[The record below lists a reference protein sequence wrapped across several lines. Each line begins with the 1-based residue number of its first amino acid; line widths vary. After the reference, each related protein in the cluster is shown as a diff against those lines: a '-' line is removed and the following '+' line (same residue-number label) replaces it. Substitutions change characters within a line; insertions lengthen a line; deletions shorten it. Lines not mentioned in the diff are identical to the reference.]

1 MKRQY
6 PLTYEPL
13 NGTLEYPSFFRDRL
27 NKRKKIQPIQS
38 FDTLNQ
44 PVLQAQREEQQRLIR
59 LGLINDPS
67 CYTSDTADQSTPVGT
82 SISNPVII
90 LDSSSDEEEIQEVI
104 YPLSKSSQDSK
115 TVVHSSSSVT
125 NPSAS
130 SYAAVIDSCSKDRNS
145 HNNNKPKHETFYLQK
160 INQLIDQSG
169 RKQDPL
175 FDNLKIKDSDRPGEE
190 ENIADCYSLS
200 SDDEELLSDDVYKS
214 YLTLRKPP
222 PSRGIINVNRPAS
235 ETDICISPHL
245 IPILK
250 THQVAGIQFL
260 FNNVVESFKRY
271 RTSDG
276 LGCILAH
283 SMGLGK
289 TLQVVAFIEIF
300 LRALSAKCVLC
311 IVPLST
317 LDHWLNE
324 INYWLPSSTSALF
337 SKFNYQRPFKVY
349 QISSNCKSLKDRANI
364 INEWR
369 NIGGVLIIGYD
380 MYRILMTMS
389 AYQNNTKKKGKKVAS
404 SDSMEIVDLD
414 LIEEKSQYIKDI
426 RLALSDPGPD
436 LVICDEGHIL
446 KNATASVTKTLKEIK
461 TKRRIVLTGYP
472 IQNNL
477 IEYWCMVDFVR
488 PNYLGDKKQFSNMF
502 ERPIANGECVDSTP
516 NDIKK
521 MRFRS
526 YVLQKMLKGFV
537 QRRSQKILK
546 DALLPKK
553 EYVLLIRMSP
563 IQERLYNAFIEC
575 VIKKNWTKI
584 SLKIGAN
591 VLLAFSVL
599 YKVWN
604 HPDVLHQA
612 IMQQDKT
619 YQYDILND
627 ADRDLELELGANTS
641 NDNSDVHGNHET
653 KVTRRTNKTED
664 EGSSIDYSWAFP
676 SMAHYA
682 PGVLEHGGKMV
693 ILMDL
698 IENSVKLGDRM
709 LIFSQSLVTLS
720 IIEHFLSKIEIPCT
734 SSEGNNKKWAKNE
747 SYFRIDG
754 SVPSHERSRL
764 IDLFNSPDNNS
775 VWLFLISTRAGNLGI
790 NLVAANRVVIYDS
803 AWNPCYDNQAAFR
816 IYRYGQKKPCYIYR
830 LVGSNTMEHVIYKC
844 QIRKQG
850 LSRRIIDERNP
861 CAVFTKRELKATM
874 QLEHPHEPYVDLSRL
889 QFDDLLMANTIKK
902 NGHWLTRAPFEHE
915 SLLLDDENQ
924 EITPEEERQAT
935 QVTANYFSSLEKGTD
950 LKLSDSDVKPQ
961 YLSHG
966 LLL

>member
-115 TVVHSSSSVT
+115 TVVHSGSSVT

-389 AYQNNTKKKGKKVAS
+389 AYQNNTKKGEEVAS
-404 SDSMEIVDLD
+404 PDSMEIADLD

-446 KNATASVTKTLKEIK
+446 KNAATSVTKTLKEIK

-563 IQERLYNAFIEC
+563 IQEKLYSTFMEC

-682 PGVLEHGGKMV
+682 PGVLEHG
-693 ILMDL
+693 
-698 IENSVKLGDRM
+698 
-709 LIFSQSLVTLS
+709 
-720 IIEHFLSKIEIPCT
+720 
-734 SSEGNNKKWAKNE
+734 
-747 SYFRIDG
+747 IDG

-874 QLEHPHEPYVDLSRL
+874 QLE
-889 QFDDLLMANTIKK
+889 
-902 NGHWLTRAPFEHE
+902 APFEHE

-935 QVTANYFSSLEKGTD
+935 QGAIIVLD
-950 LKLSDSDVKPQ
+950 Q
-961 YLSHG
+961 Y
-966 LLL
+966 

>member
-1 MKRQY
+1 MKRQHPLSNQPSH
-6 PLTYEPL
+6 PLTA
-13 NGTLEYPSFFRDRL
+13 NFNRSNDTLQYPFFFSDYQS
-27 NKRKKIQPIQS
+27 KRKKIQPV
-38 FDTLNQ
+38 Q
-44 PVLQAQREEQQRLIR
+44 PFRALSQPTLQAQHQERQRLTR

-67 CYTSDTADQSTPVGT
+67 YHIPDIADELTPVAA
-82 SISNPVII
+82 SLSNPVVI
-90 LDSSSDEEEIQEVI
+90 LDGSSDEEATQEAI
-104 YPLSKSSQDSK
+104 HQLSSGYHSSISSEDSK
-115 TVVHSSSSVT
+115 MVVHSTSSVT
-125 NPSAS
+125 NPCTS
-130 SYAAVIDSCSKDRNS
+130 SSCIVVIDSSSEDENS
-145 HNNNKPKHETFYLQK
+145 HDNNKSKNETFSPKQT
-160 INQLIDQSG
+160 IQLADDPSG
-169 RKQDPL
+169 RQQ
-175 FDNLKIKDSDRPGEE
+175 IKDTDRPGEE
-190 ENIADCYSLS
+190 KTIAGYYSLS
-200 SDDEELLSDDVYKS
+200 SDDEELTSDDVYKH
-214 YLTLRKPP
+214 YLTLRNSP
-222 PSRGIINVNRPAS
+222 PSRGIINANHPIS
-235 ETDICISPHL
+235 EIDICISPHL
-245 IPILK
+245 IPVLK
-250 THQVAGIQFL
+250 THQVAGIKFL

-324 INYWLPSSTSALF
+324 INYWLPSSTSAHL

-575 VIKKNWTKI
+575 VIK
-584 SLKIGAN
+584 
-591 VLLAFSVL
+591 
-599 YKVWN
+599 
-604 HPDVLHQA
+604 
-612 IMQQDKT
+612 
-619 YQYDILND
+619 
-627 ADRDLELELGANTS
+627 
-641 NDNSDVHGNHET
+641 
-653 KVTRRTNKTED
+653 
-664 EGSSIDYSWAFP
+664 
-676 SMAHYA
+676 
-682 PGVLEHGGKMV
+682 
-693 ILMDL
+693 
-698 IENSVKLGDRM
+698 
-709 LIFSQSLVTLS
+709 
-720 IIEHFLSKIEIPCT
+720 
-734 SSEGNNKKWAKNE
+734 
-747 SYFRIDG
+747 
-754 SVPSHERSRL
+754 
-764 IDLFNSPDNNS
+764 
-775 VWLFLISTRAGNLGI
+775 
-790 NLVAANRVVIYDS
+790 
-803 AWNPCYDNQAAFR
+803 
-816 IYRYGQKKPCYIYR
+816 
-830 LVGSNTMEHVIYKC
+830 
-844 QIRKQG
+844 
-850 LSRRIIDERNP
+850 
-861 CAVFTKRELKATM
+861 
-874 QLEHPHEPYVDLSRL
+874 
-889 QFDDLLMANTIKK
+889 
-902 NGHWLTRAPFEHE
+902 
-915 SLLLDDENQ
+915 
-924 EITPEEERQAT
+924 
-935 QVTANYFSSLEKGTD
+935 
-950 LKLSDSDVKPQ
+950 
-961 YLSHG
+961 
-966 LLL
+966 